1 MKPCVEID
9 PAAESWR
16 HQEGTAPVGVLL
28 CHGFTGSVAS
38 MKPWGE
44 ALAGAGHHVVIP
56 RLPGHG
62 TSWQELNRTTWMDWY
77 AVAERALFELR
88 DTCEQVVVAG
98 LSMGGALA
106 LRLAEEHSVRGVIL
120 VNPAIAS
127 RSRTLVV
134 AGVLKHVVPSVAA
147 IGNDIA
153 KPGVDEHSYDRTP
166 LLAVHSMTRLWSVVR
181 ADLDRIAAPV
191 LLFTSRVDHVVD
203 TLSRDTLL
211 KRLPAIDHRQLE
223 HSFHVATLDHDA
235 QRIESESIE
244 FIRTICG

>member
-1 MKPCVEID
+1 
-9 PAAESWR
+9 
-16 HQEGTAPVGVLL
+16 
-28 CHGFTGSVAS
+28 
-38 MKPWGE
+38 
-44 ALAGAGHHVVIP
+44 
-56 RLPGHG
+56 
-62 TSWQELNRTTWMDWY
+62 MDWY
-77 AVAERALFELR
+77 AVAERALFELH

-127 RSRTLVV
+127 RSPALGV

-166 LLAVHSMTRLWSVVR
+166 LRAVHSMTRLWSVVR
-181 ADLDRIAAPV
+181 EDLDRIDAPV

-203 TLSRDTLL
+203 TLSRDILL

-223 HSFHVATLDHDA
+223 RSFHVATLDHDA

-244 FIRTICG
+244 FIRTVCG